1 MKTKS
6 SVLLANRRAGFT
18 LIELLVVISI
28 IATLIAL
35 IAPAVQSARN
45 AARKMECQNNL
56 KNLAL
61 AVTSFATANRGQLPP
76 LTKQLGTSVNATT
89 GVPNA
94 NEYSWAVTLFPHL
107 DNAALYRTIS
117 ECAVPIPATAFSA
130 TNPAPEESK
139 AEESKGSGVNDL

>member
-6 SVLLANRRAGFT
+6 SVLLANRRPGFT

-56 KNLAL
+56 K
-61 AVTSFATANRGQLPP
+61 
-76 LTKQLGTSVNATT
+76 K
-89 GVPNA
+89 
-94 NEYSWAVTLFPHL
+94 
-107 DNAALYRTIS
+107 
-117 ECAVPIPATAFSA
+117 
-130 TNPAPEESK
+130 
-139 AEESKGSGVNDL
+139 SGVGSDHLCHVE